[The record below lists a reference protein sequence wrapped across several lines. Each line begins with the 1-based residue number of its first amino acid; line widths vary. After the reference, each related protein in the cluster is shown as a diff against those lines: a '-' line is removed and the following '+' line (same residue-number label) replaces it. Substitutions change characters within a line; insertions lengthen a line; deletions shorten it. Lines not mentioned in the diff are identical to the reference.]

1 MKKIGVFFGSTSGKS
16 GAIAEEIEF
25 YLKKEDVSIHNVADG
40 LDNIKSYNNLIF
52 ISPTYGVGELQKD
65 WESHID
71 TLKNIDM
78 SGKIIGLIGLGNQ
91 YAFGESYVGAIKIL
105 YDIIIKNNG
114 KVIGF
119 TPSEGYLYKESEA
132 VIDGKFV
139 GLALDEENQR
149 NQTPDR
155 IKNWIVEIISL
166 FN

>member
-1 MKKIGVFFGSTSGKS
+1 MKKIGVFYGSTSGKS
-16 GAIAEEIEF
+16 SAIAEEIEF
-25 YLKKEDVSIHNVADG
+25 YLKKEDVVIHNVADG
-40 LDNIKSYNNLIF
+40 LDDIKSYNNLIF

-65 WESHID
+65 WEDHID

-78 SGKIIGLIGLGNQ
+78 SGKIIGLVGLGNQ

-114 KVIGF
+114 KIIGF
-119 TPSEGYLYKESEA
+119 TSPEGYLYKESDA
-132 VIDGKFV
+132 LIDGKFV

-149 NQTPDR
+149 NKTPDR
-155 IKNWIVEIISL
+155 IKNWIIEIIAL